1 MAGGAFPDLFAGTA
15 HYYARYRVGYPPAML
30 DDLATACGLDGRG
43 RLLDLGC
50 GTGQLAIPLS
60 DRFEAVVGVDA
71 SAEMIAEARRQA
83 DAAGAADISW
93 FVLPAE
99 EITPALGRF
108 RLVTIG
114 GAFHWM
120 RHDEV
125 MRRCREVLEPGGAL
139 ALLGGGGSFWS
150 GSEPW
155 ERAVVEVIQR
165 WLGTE
170 RRAGQSVYTVD
181 HAPYPEI
188 LARGGFV
195 DVRRNEYLHHHVLEI
210 DSIIGLLYSTSYC
223 RRDYLGVNAPAFEA
237 DLRRTLLALEPSGRF
252 EQTIVFDCTL
262 GFRPPPD

>member
-1 MAGGAFPDLFAGTA
+1 MAGQSTDLFAGA
-15 HYYARYRVGYPPAML
+15 ASYYARYRVGYPPAL
-30 DDLATACGLDGRG
+30 FDELAAACDLNGRG
-43 RLLDLGC
+43 KLLDLGC
-50 GTGQLAIPLS
+50 GTGQLAIPLR

-83 DAAGAADISW
+83 EAAGATNITWLAQ
-93 FVLPAE
+93 PAE

-139 ALLGGGGSFWS
+139 ALAGGGGSVWN
-150 GSEPW
+150 GSEAW
-155 ERAVVEVIQR
+155 EHAVVEVIQR

-170 RRAGQSVYTVD
+170 RRAGQGVYTVA

-188 LARGGFV
+188 LERGGFV
-195 DVRRNEYLHHHVLEI
+195 DVRRVEYPHLHVWDI
-210 DSIIGLLYSTSYC
+210 DAIIGMLYSTSYC
-223 RRDYLGVNAPAFEA
+223 RRDYLGVNAPAFED
-237 DLRRTLLALEPSGRF
+237 DLRRTLLALDPSGRF
-252 EQTIVFDCTL
+252 EQTIVFDSTL
-262 GFRPPPD
+262 GFQPPDA

>member
-1 MAGGAFPDLFAGTA
+1 MAGGASPDLFSGTA
-15 HYYARYRVGYPPAML
+15 GYYARYRVGYPPELL

-50 GTGQLAIPLS
+50 GTGQLAIPLR
-60 DRFEAVVGVDA
+60 DRFETVVGVDA

-83 DAAGAADISW
+83 EAVGATTITWLVSS
-93 FVLPAE
+93 AE
-99 EITPALGRF
+99 AITPALGRF

-120 RHDEV
+120 QHDEV
-125 MRRCREVLEPGGAL
+125 MRRCRDVLEPGGAL
-139 ALLGGGGSFWS
+139 ALVGGGGSVWN

-155 ERAVVEVIQR
+155 EQAVVEVIQR

-170 RRAGQSVYTVD
+170 RRAGQGVYTVA

-195 DVRRNEYLHHHVLEI
+195 DVRRDEYPHRHVWEI

-223 RRDYLGVNAPAFEA
+223 RRDYLGENAPAFEA
-237 DLRRTLLALEPSGRF
+237 DLRRTLLALEPSARF
-252 EQTIVFDCTL
+252 EQTIVYDCTL
-262 GFRPPPD
+262 GFRPPDA

>member
-1 MAGGAFPDLFAGTA
+1 MGIDSLVRRHSPLRALPRRLPAGNARRPGDCLRIGWAGSA
-15 HYYARYRVGYPPAML
+15 
-30 DDLATACGLDGRG
+30 
-43 RLLDLGC
+43 LDLGC
-50 GTGQLAIPLS
+50 GTGQLAIPLR

-93 FVLPAE
+93 LVLPAE

-125 MRRCREVLEPGGAL
+125 MRRCQEMLEPGGAL
-139 ALLGGGGSFWS
+139 ALLGGGGSFWN

-170 RRAGQSVYTVD
+170 RRAGQSVYTVE

-188 LARGGFV
+188 LARGGFA

-210 DSIIGLLYSTSYC
+210 ELDHRPALFDLLLSARLPGRQRAGL
-223 RRDYLGVNAPAFEA
+223 RGRPAPHAAGARAVRPLRADGLPEA
-237 DLRRTLLALEPSGRF
+237 AGR
-252 EQTIVFDCTL
+252 L
-262 GFRPPPD
+262 